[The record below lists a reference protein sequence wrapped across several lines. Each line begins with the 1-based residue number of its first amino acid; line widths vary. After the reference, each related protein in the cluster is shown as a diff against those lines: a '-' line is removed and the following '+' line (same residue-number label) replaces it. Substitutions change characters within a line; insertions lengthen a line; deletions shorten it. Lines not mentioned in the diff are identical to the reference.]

1 MTRYFITFLFLI
13 FSSLGM
19 ADSPEVDPKYENIEI
34 TVNINKAS
42 AEELADLLLGVGLKK
57 AQAIVEYRDLNGLF
71 EQPDSLLFVQGIGPA
86 ILAKNSGRIRL

>member
-19 ADSPEVDPKYENIEI
+19 ADSPKVDPKYENIEI

-42 AEELADLLLGVGLKK
+42 AEELADLLW
-57 AQAIVEYRDLNGLF
+57 A
-71 EQPDSLLFVQGIGPA
+71 
-86 ILAKNSGRIRL
+86 SG